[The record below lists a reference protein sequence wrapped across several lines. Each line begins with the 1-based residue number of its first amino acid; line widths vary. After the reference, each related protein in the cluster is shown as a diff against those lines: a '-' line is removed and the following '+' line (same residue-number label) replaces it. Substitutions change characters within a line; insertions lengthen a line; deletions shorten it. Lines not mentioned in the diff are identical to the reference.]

1 MMRATFFAVDLQQVE
16 RMGVTLIN
24 VGRTKTR
31 MKKVL
36 SFSLFLVLLVGT
48 VFGMPRPQFAQAASL
63 EFSSVSPVLAA
74 VEGLKNEADA
84 KMLEAAGKL
93 DLNNVNVRAFLELPG
108 MYPTVAR
115 KIIASAPYD
124 SVDDVLDIPGLS
136 ERQISTIKKYMDQF
150 TVTEQVYALTDGD
163 DRINNGVYR

>member
-1 MMRATFFAVDLQQVE
+1 
-16 RMGVTLIN
+16 
-24 VGRTKTR
+24 

-48 VFGMPRPQFAQAASL
+48 IFGLPRPQVAQAAGL
-63 EFSSVSPVLAA
+63 ELASVPSVLFA

-84 KMLEAAGKL
+84 KMIEAAGKL
-93 DLNNVNVRAFLELPG
+93 DLNNVNVRAFLEYPG

-115 KIIASAPYD
+115 KIIASAPYE
-124 SVDDVLDIPGLS
+124 SVEDVLDIPGLS
-136 ERQISTIKKYMDQF
+136 ERQISTIQKYMDQF

>member
-1 MMRATFFAVDLQQVE
+1 
-16 RMGVTLIN
+16 
-24 VGRTKTR
+24 

-48 VFGMPRPQFAQAASL
+48 VLGLPRPQFAQAAGL
-63 EFSSVSPVLAA
+63 ELVSVQPVLAV

-84 KMLEAAGKL
+84 KLAEAAGKL

-115 KIIASAPYD
+115 KIIASAPYET
-124 SVDDVLDIPGLS
+124 VEDVLDIPGLS
-136 ERQISTIKKYMDQF
+136 ERQTSTIQKYMDQF

>member
-1 MMRATFFAVDLQQVE
+1 
-16 RMGVTLIN
+16 
-24 VGRTKTR
+24 
-31 MKKVL
+31 MKKIL
-36 SFSLFLVLLVGT
+36 GFSLFLVLFVSSILGL
-48 VFGMPRPQFAQAASL
+48 PRSQQAQAANL
-63 EFSSVSPVLAA
+63 EFSAAQPVLAA

-84 KMLEAAGKL
+84 KLAEAAGKL

-115 KIIASAPYD
+115 KIIASAPFE

-136 ERQISTIKKYMDQF
+136 ERQISTIQKYMDMDLF